1 MKQEAFEGRYSEA
14 WAQFEAWIQKLA
26 LGRSAHL
33 TEPEREEIA
42 RDFPARYRQVCHHLA
57 LARARRYS
65 VGLQQRLNKL
75 ALDGH
80 QYLYRARIPVFGAML
95 RFVVSGFPRAFREQ
109 WRYMLASALLFCV
122 PIAGM
127 AAAVVIN
134 PDLIYSLLEPGQVA
148 QMEEMYDPANDVIGR
163 ERSADTDVM
172 MFGYYIMNNISI
184 GFRTF
189 AGGLMFGIGSMFFLG
204 FNGLYFGAV
213 ATHLTKAGFS
223 STFWPFVAGHSA
235 FELTAIVIF
244 GGAGLM
250 IGMAA
255 LAPGRKTRWHAIRDR
270 TLDAMPLVYGG
281 TAMLVAAAFVEAFW
295 SSTTWPPINF
305 KIAIGLFLWLVTLLY
320 FALMGRREP

>member
-1 MKQEAFEGRYSEA
+1 MKQEAFEARYAAA
-14 WAQFEAWIQKLA
+14 WAQFEVWINQLS
-26 LGRSAHL
+26 LGRSAQM
-33 TEPEREEIA
+33 TSGEKEEIA
-42 RDFPARYRQVCHHLA
+42 RDFPACYRQVCHHLA

-80 QYLYRARIPVFGAML
+80 QYLYRARLPVIGAIL
-95 RFVVSGFPRAFREQ
+95 RFIAFDFPRAFRRQ
-109 WRYMLASALLFCV
+109 WRFMLASTLMFCV
-122 PIAGM
+122 PIGGM
-127 AAAVVIN
+127 ATAVALN
-134 PDLIYSLLEPGQVA
+134 PDLIYSLIDPGQVA
-148 QMEEMYDPANDVIGR
+148 TMEEMYDPENEVIGR
-163 ERSADTDVM
+163 EREADTDVM

-189 AGGLMFGIGSMFFLG
+189 AGGLLFGIGSMFFLG

-213 ATHLTKAGFS
+213 ATHLTNAGYS
-223 STFWPFVAGHSA
+223 STFWPFVSGHSA

-270 TLDAMPLVYGG
+270 TLEAMPLVYGG
-281 TAMLVAAAFVEAFW
+281 TGMLLAAAFVEAFW
-295 SSTTWPPINF
+295 SSTTWPPIDF
-305 KIAIGLFLWLVTLLY
+305 KIVVGLFLWLITILY
-320 FALMGRREP
+320 FAVMGRSEP